1 MKKIIGIIFVF
12 SISLN
17 LLWGII
23 LPDGTDAIINYVD
36 KYDNG
41 SIRRIEL
48 SEDTELKTKS
58 GKFIF
63 KSNKMI
69 EFYENGFIKSG
80 ELKNG
85 NIIEFYQ
92 NGMMK
97 QIELVN
103 NIELK
108 TKNGLLIFEGD
119 ARYKNKVEFYEDEIV
134 KTGWLK
140 DNQIIKTSIGDI
152 KTDGRINFYENGSIS
167 SVKIKTK
174 EINTPIGKIKAT
186 KLFFDKKGLLSS
198 CEILSK
204 NMSSGKYFGLEF
216 ASDFTVYDKI
226 GFYENGKIKNLFL
239 KSNNWIKTNIGK
251 IKTTKEGGFFE
262 VYENGNLK
270 KASIQT
276 QIFDTP
282 LGLISSGNIT
292 LYESGKLKSISIAD
306 DRIELPEQYRMYTEI
321 TEDGFGQSEKVI
333 PECTSIGFYENGVIK
348 WGQIYYSHSF
358 LIYNNINNKNN
369 TLTESWFYES
379 GKPLGGRIAYRS
391 DTPYYI
397 IFNQD
402 GEFLGRAVI
411 DEVTGILRKATQDEL
426 QKLNLETETYY

>member
-1 MKKIIGIIFVF
+1 MKKIIGIMFVF
-12 SISLN
+12 SVSLN

-58 GKFIF
+58 GKLIF
-63 KSNKMI
+63 KSDKMI
-69 EFYENGFIKSG
+69 EFYKNGFIKSG

-85 NIIEFYQ
+85 NTIEFYE

-103 NIELK
+103 NLELK
-108 TKNGLLIFEGD
+108 TKTGLLIFEGD
-119 ARYKNKVEFYEDEIV
+119 AHNKNKVEFYEDEIV

-174 EINTPIGKIKAT
+174 EINTPIGKIEAT

-204 NMSSGKYFGLEF
+204 NVSAGKHFGLEF
-216 ASDFTVYDKI
+216 FSNFTVYDKI

-239 KSNNWIKTNIGK
+239 KSNDWIKTNIGK
-251 IKTTKEGGFFE
+251 IKTTKEGGLFE

-282 LGLISSGNIT
+282 LGLIPSGNIT
-292 LYESGKLKSISIAD
+292 LYESGKFESIFMAD
-306 DRIELPEQYRMYTEI
+306 DKIELPEQYFMYTEVN
-321 TEDGFGQSEKVI
+321 EDGFGQSERVI
-333 PECTSIGFYENGVIK
+333 PECTSINFYENGIIK
-348 WGQIYYSHSF
+348 LAEIYYSRSF
-358 LIYNNINNKNN
+358 SIWNINANK
-369 TLTESWFYES
+369 TYALIEPWFYEN
-379 GKPLGGRIAYRS
+379 GKPLGGRIKYHLN
-391 DTPYYI
+391 TPYYI
-397 IFNQD
+397 IFSQD
-402 GEFLGRAVI
+402 GEFWGRAVI

-426 QKLNLETETYY
+426 QEFNSETEPYY